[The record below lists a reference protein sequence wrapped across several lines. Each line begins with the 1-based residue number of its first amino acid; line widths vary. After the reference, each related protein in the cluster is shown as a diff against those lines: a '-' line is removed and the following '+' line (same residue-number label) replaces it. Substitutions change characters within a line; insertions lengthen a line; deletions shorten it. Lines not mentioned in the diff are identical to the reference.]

1 LTSWGVVR
9 FCGFKRDWGSSPKR
23 KLKKRENGTRFSKCV
38 FFFKLKEISLLKKR
52 NEAQLWKEKKTE
64 KDKTE
69 I

>member
-1 LTSWGVVR
+1 MELVSQ
-9 FCGFKRDWGSSPKR
+9 SAS
-23 KLKKRENGTRFSKCV
+23 